1 MRKIVVADDHDLV
14 RMGIVRMLSDV
25 AHFEVV
31 GEAASVAEG
40 LAVINSTK
48 PKVCIV
54 DVNLGANS
62 GIDLIRAS
70 ISAKVDCKFIV
81 LTIQDDL
88 ETLNSAKAAG
98 DCAYATKAA
107 PIQNLIEV
115 IQSI

>member
-1 MRKIVVADDHDLV
+1 MNIVLIDDHPLI
-14 RMGIVRMLSDV
+14 RSGLINALSASGFKV
-25 AHFEVV
+25 I

-48 PKVCIV
+48 PQVCIV

-62 GIDLIRAS
+62 GIDLIRTS

-88 ETLNSAKAAG
+88 ETLNSVKAAG
-98 DCAYATKAA
+98 ACAYVTKRS
-107 PIQNLIEV
+107 PNREFD
-115 IQSI
+115 